1 MGIVAGKRI
10 GGMILEGVNW
20 RALFLPA
27 VDVVGG
33 ALLASLAIY
42 AMCCLVQMGAALV
55 ELLRTRR
62 QLRSVSPWW
71 MLTSKVTLP
80 ISILVPA
87 YNEEKVIVESVR
99 SLLSLHYPNFE
110 VIVCNDGSKDGTLD
124 ALINAFDLARAPR
137 LHPLTVFC
145 KPLRGIYTSSRF
157 PRLTVIDK
165 QNGGK
170 SDALNAG
177 LNLSRNPLVCVVD
190 ADSILEPDALLRM
203 VRPFILEPEEMVAV
217 GGRIRVANGCEVRS
231 GRVVR
236 RGLPRQFLPLIQ
248 MAEYIRSF
256 QIARLSWSRMQSI
269 TIISGAFGL
278 FKRSI
283 MMEAGGYL
291 HDTVGE
297 DMEMTVRLHRHLQE
311 RGQRY
316 KMRYL
321 PDAVCWTEVP
331 CTFKVLRAQRC
342 RWQRGMLEVLYR
354 HRDMIFSPRH
364 GMAGFYGLG
373 YFFLFDA
380 VGPFLEALGFIIV
393 PICWLTGL
401 LNTPFFL
408 SYMGLLFL
416 FGVFVSVGSLYLEEV
431 NSHERTPPKD
441 LLILTA
447 AACLENFGYRQLN
460 SFWRI
465 EAWWQF
471 LRKKKS
477 WGNMVRSGFR
487 RVSSPSI
494 R

>member
-1 MGIVAGKRI
+1 MMFDGIT
-10 GGMILEGVNW
+10 W
-20 RALFLPA
+20 RTLFLPV
-27 VDVVGG
+27 VDYVGLG
-33 ALLASLAIY
+33 LLGSLGIY
-42 AMCCLVQMGAALV
+42 AICCLFQMGAALI
-55 ELLRTRR
+55 ELLRSRR
-62 QLRSVSPWW
+62 QVRSVTPWW
-71 MLTSKVTLP
+71 LLTSKVTLP

-110 VIVCNDGSKDGTLD
+110 VIVCNDGSKDDTLD
-124 ALINAFDLARAPR
+124 VLIQAFDLKQSPR
-137 LHPLTVFC
+137 LHPLTVSC
-145 KPLRGIYTSSRF
+145 KPLRGIYTSARY
-157 PRLTVIDK
+157 PRLTVVDK

-177 LNLSRNPLVCVVD
+177 INLSRNPLVCVVD
-190 ADSILEPDALLRM
+190 ADSMLEPDALLRM

-217 GGRIRVANGCEVRS
+217 GGKIRVANGCEVRS
-231 GRVVR
+231 GRVVQTR
-236 RGLPRQFLPLIQ
+236 LPRQFLPLIQ
-248 MAEYIRSF
+248 IVEYIRSF
-256 QIARLSWSRMQSI
+256 QIARLSWSQMQSV

-278 FKRSI
+278 FKRSVMI
-283 MMEAGGYL
+283 EAGGFY
-291 HDTVGE
+291 HNTVGE
-297 DMEMTVRLHRHLQE
+297 DMELTVRLHRHLQE
-311 RGQRY
+311 RKRKY

-321 PDAVCWTEVP
+321 PDAVCWTEAP
-331 CTFKVLRAQRC
+331 CTLKVLRAQRS

-354 HRDMIFSPRH
+354 HRAMIFSPRH
-364 GMAGFYGLG
+364 GMPGCYGLG

-380 VGPFLEALGFIIV
+380 IGPILEGLGFLIV
-393 PICWLTGL
+393 PICWLTGM

-416 FGVFVSVGSLYLEEV
+416 FGVFVSVGSLYLEEIT
-431 NSHERTPPKD
+431 SRERTPPRD

-477 WGNMVRSGFR
+477 WGNMVRSGFSR
-487 RVSSPSI
+487 AATPSTP
-494 R
+494 